1 MKQNDVRWLQR
12 LDSYQKALVWL
23 KEAVDL
29 SQQRELSNLERQGLI
44 KAFEFTHELAW
55 NLMKDFLEFQ
65 GASSTMGSRDAT
77 RESFQLGL
85 IQQGEV
91 WMDMIRSRNLSARTY
106 NVATS
111 KGIEELVK
119 SSYAPLFL
127 AFSNKMNDLKHEH
140 FT

>member
-1 MKQNDVRWLQR
+1 MERKDVRWVQR

-65 GASSTMGSRDAT
+65 GASGLMGSRDAT
-77 RESFQLGL
+77 RESFKNG
-85 IQQGEV
+85 IIVQGEV
-91 WMDMIRSRNLSARTY
+91 WMDMIRSRNLSAHTY

-111 KGIEELVK
+111 KALEQLVK
-119 SSYAPLFL
+119 TSYAPLFL
-127 AFSNKMNDLKHEH
+127 AFSDRMNDLKHEH
-140 FT
+140 FS

>member
-1 MKQNDVRWLQR
+1 MEQKDVRWVQR

-65 GASSTMGSRDAT
+65 GASGIMGSRDAT
-77 RESFQLGL
+77 RESFKLGIIL
-85 IQQGEV
+85 QGEV
-91 WMDMIRSRNLSARTY
+91 WMDMIRSRNLSAHTY

-111 KGIEELVK
+111 KALEQLVK
-119 SSYAPLFL
+119 TSYAPLFL
-127 AFSNKMNDLKHEH
+127 AFSDKMNDLKHDH
-140 FT
+140 FS